1 MHGGGQ
7 PGGGLLGSM
16 DLVGAAALDLSGASG
31 NTSGSPSGV
40 SNGDGISRS
49 NSAASPSLA
58 SVAIADSAASAS
70 GSTGGENDSQASAS
84 THSKPV
90 GLELAL
96 ESHDDS
102 SASSAGIAS
111 AGGANRHPG
120 ASRAAQAE
128 QQQWERTLQS
138 QAMAISFM
146 QSQMGALAEMMRDVN
161 SKMDSL
167 LQLQR
172 SSVAQPTAQAPP
184 EQPHAVAATASS
196 APAHMPAA
204 AEAEIDLSIDL
215 SIDGDSPPERGEP
228 IPQDAPQHSGTNDTA
243 KPSSGKTSR
252 PRRGSITA
260 ETVIAEAEEGEED
273 DEEDDD
279 GHAAAPDGGLRTAKQ
294 DEIDL

>member
-1 MHGGGQ
+1 M
-7 PGGGLLGSM
+7 
-16 DLVGAAALDLSGASG
+16 DLSGVGGS
-31 NTSGSPSGV
+31 TSGSPSGV

-58 SVAIADSAASAS
+58 SVASADSAASAS
-70 GSTGGENDSQASAS
+70 GSTGGENDSQASVSA
-84 THSKPV
+84 HSKPV
-90 GLELAL
+90 GLELLL

-120 ASRAAQAE
+120 ASRSAQAE

-138 QAMAISFM
+138 QAVAISFM
-146 QSQMGALAEMMRDVN
+146 QSQIGALAEMMRDVN

-184 EQPHAVAATASS
+184 EQPRAVAATASS

-204 AEAEIDLSIDL
+204 AEAEIDP
-215 SIDGDSPPERGEP
+215 SIDGDSSPERGEP
-228 IPQDAPQHSGTNDTA
+228 IPQDAPLHSGTNDTA